1 MNKKSAVPG
10 FLGRGGRGEQVD
22 MRDFGGKEIIIP
34 HVPGMRILDVMLVS
48 KPIQRTTQRVNPCEN
63 WALLNNS
70 GPTLGHR
77 L

>member
-1 MNKKSAVPG
+1 
-10 FLGRGGRGEQVD
+10 

-70 GPTLGHR
+70 GPALGHW